1 MMLTGPKKGSEL
13 PGDTTSNKI
22 AAIRPLLKCGLVEKD
37 GYDYGLSQ
45 IGRIYALALQE
56 SLDME
61 EVLKNDF
68 FKKHDLSSIPDKLLL
83 RIGALKGGGVV
94 CPNGNAMKAQDNF
107 MDHVAAAKRI
117 VGASCINVDGYQ
129 EMISNALDNGAEVE
143 LILAPEVLTTMD
155 PGIIVAWQATGRF
168 KLHVKKVKAA
178 FAVADDMLFLALF
191 DPAGIID
198 ALSEWVCQ
206 SERAA
211 EWGRELFQY
220 HLMRA

>member
-1 MMLTGPKKGSEL
+1 MMLTGPKKGAEL

-22 AAIRPLLKCGLVEKD
+22 HAIRPLLKAGTVEKV
-37 GYDYGLSQ
+37 GVNYELSQ

-61 EVLKNDF
+61 VVLKNDF

-107 MDHVAAAKRI
+107 MEHVAAAKRI
-117 VGASCINVDGYQ
+117 YGASCINVDGYQ
-129 EMISNALDNGAEVE
+129 EMISAALTNGAEVE
-143 LILAPEVLTTMD
+143 LILAPDVLTTMN
-155 PGIIVAWQATGRF
+155 PSIIEGWQASERF
-168 KLHVKKVKAA
+168 RLHVKKVKAA

-191 DPAGIID
+191 DQAGIID
-198 ALSEWVCQ
+198 ALSEWVCE

-211 EWGRELFQY
+211 EWGRELFRY
-220 HLMRA
+220 YLEK